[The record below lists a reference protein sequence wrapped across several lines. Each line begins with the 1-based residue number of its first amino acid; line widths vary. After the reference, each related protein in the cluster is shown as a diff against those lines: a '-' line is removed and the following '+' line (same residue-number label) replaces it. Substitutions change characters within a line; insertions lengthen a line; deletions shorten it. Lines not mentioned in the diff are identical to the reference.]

1 MGLSEGNRGR
11 NGESP
16 MAQCLLASQ
25 SMTTSIV
32 KVKRSA
38 VYHVLNTIAPINHK
52 LKAELDILGSIVI
65 VLLALGIVTF
75 ARLVL
80 FSGQ

>member
-1 MGLSEGNRGR
+1 MGLTTENAGLA
-11 NGESP
+11 GEKP
-16 MAQCLLASQ
+16 MAQGLLGFRA
-25 SMTTSIV
+25 MTTSIV

-38 VYHVLNTIAPINHK
+38 VYHLLNTIAPSNHK
-52 LKAELDILGSIVI
+52 LKANLDILGSIVI

>member
-1 MGLSEGNRGR
+1 MGLTAENAGLA
-11 NGESP
+11 GEKP
-16 MAQCLLASQ
+16 MAQGLLGFRT
-25 SMTTSIV
+25 MTTSIV

-38 VYHVLNTIAPINHK
+38 VYHLLNTIAPINHK
-52 LKAELDILGSIVI
+52 LKANLDILGSIVI

-75 ARLVL
+75 ARLIL